1 MKKFLFVLL
10 AVWVATTN
18 LTAQVASD
26 VVIYKGTDID
36 PNGKADDNIWKD
48 ITPVDITNVF
58 NYEEPTVTSFF
69 KMFYTDE
76 YIYVLVDVTDDVHYP
91 AWLAND
97 VKNQW
102 KYDKVEIYFDINDN
116 LKDGQGPAYIDGVMA
131 PGHYQIAPALT
142 EEGYGEPFVTEG
154 VLYGTM
160 SDMATVCYDMK
171 PDGKGYVVECQIPIY
186 AFVNDKG
193 EELDVDKL
201 TSLPQGMGFDVI
213 IVDNDND
220 GKGRKRAVWKNIGP
234 TEPYNNMDACGVI
247 TFSTATPSGLSQI
260 DTSSVYVHYG
270 KRAETVAVKGDCSR
284 VVFIAASG
292 SEVKTAETN
301 ISEIDVTDLQSGLYL
316 LKLYYGDHLLKVV
329 KIVK

>member
-91 AWLAND
+91 AWLADD

-247 TFSTATPSGLSQI
+247 TFSTATPSGLSQTDI
-260 DTSSVYVHYG
+260 ILCL
-270 KRAETVAVKGDCSR
+270 CS
-284 VVFIAASG
+284 
-292 SEVKTAETN
+292 
-301 ISEIDVTDLQSGLYL
+301 L
-316 LKLYYGDHLLKVV
+316 
-329 KIVK
+329 

>member
-160 SDMATVCYDMK
+160 SDML
-171 PDGKGYVVECQIPIY
+171 Q
-186 AFVNDKG
+186 FV
-193 EELDVDKL
+193 
-201 TSLPQGMGFDVI
+201 MI
-213 IVDNDND
+213 
-220 GKGRKRAVWKNIGP
+220 
-234 TEPYNNMDACGVI
+234 
-247 TFSTATPSGLSQI
+247 
-260 DTSSVYVHYG
+260 
-270 KRAETVAVKGDCSR
+270 
-284 VVFIAASG
+284 
-292 SEVKTAETN
+292 
-301 ISEIDVTDLQSGLYL
+301 
-316 LKLYYGDHLLKVV
+316 
-329 KIVK
+329 